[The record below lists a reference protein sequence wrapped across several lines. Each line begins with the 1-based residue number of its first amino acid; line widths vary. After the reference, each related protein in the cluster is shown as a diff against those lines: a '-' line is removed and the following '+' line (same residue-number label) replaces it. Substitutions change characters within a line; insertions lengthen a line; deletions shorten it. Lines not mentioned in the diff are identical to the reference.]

1 MEDKRTAEFVLGLIG
16 GIFGIIGG
24 ILALTVGGAA
34 AAFGVSGGATVSVLG
49 FIAILLSVLGIVGAA
64 IVRKNS
70 KLGGVFMTIAA
81 VGGVICISAFYIL
94 PGILLIIAG
103 LMGLIKKSNKAAA
116 TTETVVKTDEI
127 KKEV

>member
-24 ILALTVGGAA
+24 ILALTIGGAA
-34 AAFGVSGGATVSVLG
+34 VAFGAKGGATVGVLG
-49 FIAILLSVLGIVGAA
+49 FVAMLLSILGIVGAA
-64 IVRKNS
+64 IVKKNS

-103 LMGLIKKSNKAAA
+103 LMGLIKKSSKAAA
-116 TTETVVKTDEI
+116 KNNDMNKSV
-127 KKEV
+127 

>member
-24 ILALTVGGAA
+24 IMAMGIGGLG
-34 AAFGVSGGATVSVLG
+34 AAFGAEGATTVGNLG
-49 FIAILLSVLGIVGAA
+49 VVAIILSILGIIGAA
-64 IVRKNS
+64 IVRGKT
-70 KLGGVFMTIAA
+70 KLSGIFMVIAA

-103 LMGLIKKSNKAAA
+103 LMALLRKPKN
-116 TTETVVKTDEI
+116 TTASM
-127 KKEV
+127 